1 MAYKIN
7 NNYYK
12 LIIYI
17 LITLLLLM
25 LYLGST
31 NLVEGNTCMDTTDS
45 VVDGGL
51 LNIISCS
58 KTNNT
63 ASTTTVIDMSSICTN
78 NLDNT
83 INNII
88 EYGGLGNPASNL
100 INSSGQLLSNAA
112 NARGIC

>member
-7 NNYYK
+7 YYYK

-25 LYLGST
+25 LYLGNT

-45 VVDGGL
+45 VVNGGL

-58 KTNNT
+58 NNNT
-63 ASTTTVIDMSSICTN
+63 TTSTTTVIDMSSICTN

-112 NARGIC
+112 NARGLC